1 MLRKYRNFLKGGFV
15 GYLQRIV
22 IMVIA
27 STLVSFIISL
37 FIESG
42 FNNVLKYTSYVVFIL
57 GILSIIGGTRTTYDP
72 KYNYLK
78 ATMGMTSVI
87 NEDVKLLQG
96 SYGFFLFMII
106 SGALLYGMH
115 LLIFYNIK

>member
-42 FNNVLKYTSYVVFIL
+42 FNTVLKYTSYVVFIL